1 MDGQS
6 QTSLAERA
14 LTLLGVDIVRN
25 GTAADWLHVWHD
37 LAAITANIQE
47 DAPRF
52 QPVRVGLAECD
63 CAFEAGNWLRFQNA
77 ALAVRIAINQLS
89 G

>member
-1 MDGQS
+1 MDAQS

-25 GTAADWLHVWHD
+25 GTAADWFHTWHD
-37 LAAITANIQE
+37 LAAMTANLQE
-47 DAPRF
+47 NDPRF

-77 ALAVRIAINQLS
+77 ALAVRVAVKQLD